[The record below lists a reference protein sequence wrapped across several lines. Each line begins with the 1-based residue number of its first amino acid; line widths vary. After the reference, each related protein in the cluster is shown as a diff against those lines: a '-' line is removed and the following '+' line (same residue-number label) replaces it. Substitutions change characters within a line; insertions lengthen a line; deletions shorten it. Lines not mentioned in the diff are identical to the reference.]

1 MLLSGTALRYTEAVK
16 WEKRS
21 MAKLV
26 FGMNVSLDG
35 YVDHEAFAPD
45 PVLFKYFIE
54 QTRNT
59 AGSIYGRGLYELMR
73 YWDGDD
79 WEQDS
84 RAQDDLRAFAE
95 VWRAM
100 PKWVV
105 SRSLKEVGPN
115 ATLIGND
122 YEAAVR
128 KLKAEVDGEIEVGG
142 PKLAA
147 SLTKLGLIDEYHIF
161 LHPVVLGKGAPF
173 FAGVQP
179 KLQLVGS
186 ERIGEGVLRLTYAPA

>member
-1 MLLSGTALRYTEAVK
+1 
-16 WEKRS
+16 

-35 YVDHEAFAPD
+35 YVDYDKFAPD
-45 PVLFKYFIE
+45 PALFRYFIE

-59 AGSIYGRGLYELMR
+59 SGSIYGPRLYELMR
-73 YWDGDD
+73 YWDGDEWNKD
-79 WEQDS
+79 D

-95 VWRAM
+95 AWRAM

-115 ATLIGND
+115 ATLIGGD
-122 YEAAVR
+122 FESAIR

-147 SLTKLGLIDEYHIF
+147 SLAQLGLIDEYHIF
-161 LHPVVLGKGAPF
+161 LHPVVLGHGEPF
-173 FAGVQP
+173 FAGVTP
-179 KLQLVGS
+179 KLRLVGS
-186 ERIGEGVLRLTYAPA
+186 ERIGENTLQLTYVPA

>member
-1 MLLSGTALRYTEAVK
+1 
-16 WEKRS
+16 

-26 FGMNVSLDG
+26 FGMNMSLDG
-35 YVDHEAFAPD
+35 YVDYDRFAPD
-45 PVLFKYFIE
+45 PVLFRYFIE

-59 AGSIYGRGLYELMR
+59 AGSIYGPRLYELMR
-73 YWDGDD
+73 YWDGDG
-79 WEQDS
+79 WNQDG

-95 VWRAM
+95 AWRAM

-105 SRSLKEVGPN
+105 SKSLKEVGPN
-115 ATLIGND
+115 ATLISED
-122 YEAAVR
+122 FETAIR
-128 KLKAEVDGEIEVGG
+128 KLKAERDGEIEVGG

-161 LHPVVLGKGAPF
+161 LHPVVLGHGEPF

-179 KLQLVGS
+179 TAAAG
-186 ERIGEGVLRLTYAPA
+186 GE

>member
-1 MLLSGTALRYTEAVK
+1 
-16 WEKRS
+16 

-35 YVDHEAFAPD
+35 YVDYDKFAPD
-45 PVLFKYFIE
+45 PVLFRYFIA

-73 YWDGDD
+73 YWDSDAWDQDD
-79 WEQDS
+79 

-95 VWRAM
+95 AWRAM
-100 PKWVV
+100 PKWVA
-105 SRSLKEVGPN
+105 SKSLKDVGPN
-115 ATLIGND
+115 ATLIAD
-122 YEAAVR
+122 DVEAAVR
-128 KLKAEVDGEIEVGG
+128 KLKAEIEGEIEVGG

-147 SLTKLGLIDEYHIF
+147 SLAKLGLIDEYHLF
-161 LHPVVLGKGAPF
+161 VHPVVLGSGAPF

-179 KLQLVGS
+179 TLRFVS
-186 ERIGEGVLRLTYAPA
+186 SDRIGEHALRLTYVSA